1 MGAASKCPRNR
12 VNSKAGTSV
21 RGPPAE
27 GQRALVEKRAFVNS
41 RISYEQSQPRTAQNG
56 PAKGT
61 QMTTNLIPSE
71 DVTDKQ
77 EENYLASLQA
87 NVGKD
92 VRHRLA
98 SGAEEAEI
106 AEDLASLG
114 PEPEDQI
121 EPPEGEPTIRHSGS
135 PSGSPSGRQEPPAVQ
150 EKPRARAK
158 LPRALPATADRKAKR
173 ARGKLGQ
180 ERYEGPPGVQGANT
194 GYWQAG
200 GVTRAGAKRSKRP

>member
-1 MGAASKCPRNR
+1 MGLRAPPPGGPR
-12 VNSKAGTSV
+12 AGKSV

-27 GQRALVEKRAFVNS
+27 GRRALVEKRAFVKA
-41 RISYEQSQPRTAQNG
+41 RISYEQSQPRTAKRDRRN
-56 PAKGT
+56 GT
-61 QMTTNLIPSE
+61 QMTTNLIPPE

-77 EENYLASLQA
+77 LENYLASLPVNA
-87 NVGKD
+87 EKD
-92 VRHRLA
+92 VRHLLA
-98 SGAEEAEI
+98 SGAGEAEI
-106 AEDLASLG
+106 AEYMASLG

-121 EPPEGEPTIRHSGS
+121 EPPEGEPTIRQSGF

-150 EKPRARAK
+150 KRPRVRAK
-158 LPRALPATADRKAKR
+158 QPGALPATPDRIAKR
-173 ARGKLGQ
+173 PRGKLGQ